1 MDNHDKNY
9 TLLVMGKRI
18 PVTMEIYKAYYQ
30 CRDREKY
37 LDKLSEYKNISLEG
51 CNDRGISVEYIIS
64 ALTDSL
70 EDEIVQRD
78 MVERLQQ
85 CLLRLNES
93 ERQLIISLFYY
104 EKSERQ
110 LAAEIGV
117 PRMTLHDRKVK
128 VLGKLKNLWKNK
140 CFSVQPPHFFPKE
153 VRGSFYSPSCSL
165 KTSYPAASIHELSSR
180 VKSGSDVDGR
190 AKTAC
195 G

>member
-1 MDNHDKNY
+1 MDNHERNY

-18 PVTMEIYKAYYQ
+18 PVTKEVYKAYYQ

-51 CNDRGISVEYIIS
+51 CNERGISLEYIIS

-70 EDEIVQRD
+70 EDEIIRRD

-85 CLLRLNES
+85 CLLRLNEA

-110 LAAEIGV
+110 LAAETGI

-128 VLGKLKNLWKNK
+128 ILGRLKKLMEK
-140 CFSVQPPHFFPKE
+140 
-153 VRGSFYSPSCSL
+153 
-165 KTSYPAASIHELSSR
+165 
-180 VKSGSDVDGR
+180 
-190 AKTAC
+190 
-195 G
+195 

>member
-1 MDNHDKNY
+1 MDNHDKKY
-9 TLLVMGKRI
+9 TLLVRGTR
-18 PVTMEIYKAYYQ
+18 VTVTKEIYKAYYQ

-51 CNDRGISVEYIIS
+51 CNERGISLEYIIS

-85 CLLRLNES
+85 CLLRLNEA

-110 LAAEIGV
+110 LAVEIGI
-117 PRMTLHDRKVK
+117 PRMTLHDRKTK
-128 VLGKLKNLWKNK
+128 ILGKLKKLLEK
-140 CFSVQPPHFFPKE
+140 
-153 VRGSFYSPSCSL
+153 
-165 KTSYPAASIHELSSR
+165 
-180 VKSGSDVDGR
+180 
-190 AKTAC
+190 
-195 G
+195 